1 MPQDFLIPG
10 LSLVANGALWYLI
23 GAWNGRY
30 GKATKIGPK
39 WSNFKKIEV
48 VGKVAERL
56 GKRRRVWGLVGVI
69 LGAAMTVLSVVST
82 G

>member
-1 MPQDFLIPG
+1 MIG
-10 LSLVANGALWYLI
+10 LSLAANGALWYLI

-30 GKATKIGPK
+30 KKATKIGPR

-48 VGKVAERL
+48 SSEAAEEV

-69 LGAAMTVLSVVST
+69 LGAGVFVLSVVMA
-82 G
+82 

>member
-1 MPQDFLIPG
+1 MIG
-10 LSLVANGALWYLI
+10 LSVVANGALWYLI

-30 GKATKIGPK
+30 KKATKIGPR
-39 WSNFKKIEV
+39 WSNFKKIKVSGEAAEV
-48 VGKVAERL
+48 V

-69 LGAAMTVLSVVST
+69 LGAAVTVLAVVAT